1 MLILRISDYVKL
13 LAISKGIIVMQQP
26 ELIIKTT
33 SELTPLELLT
43 IMQGRTKVFV
53 VEQHCAY
60 QEIDEADFNAHH
72 VYLTLDNNLLAY
84 TRIIKDSDNA
94 YIRFGRVLVPLAY
107 RKKNYGRQIVTA
119 TIAEIHHLY
128 PNKMIKIGAQNYL
141 RSFYESFG
149 FKAVSDVY
157 LEDNIPHIDMIL
169 NGGH

>member
-1 MLILRISDYVKL
+1 
-13 LAISKGIIVMQQP
+13 
-26 ELIIKTT
+26 
-33 SELTPLELLT
+33 
-43 IMQGRTKVFV
+43 
-53 VEQHCAY
+53 
-60 QEIDEADFNAHH
+60 
-72 VYLTLDNNLLAY
+72 
-84 TRIIKDSDNA
+84 
-94 YIRFGRVLVPLAY
+94 LAY